1 MRPLVKKLGVENS
14 DAKDN
19 TVFNL
24 SDFKNGKEAAL
35 FDMLQSKNKNYDLVS
50 ETDSTTHSSDICSR
64 MDLDFALDSD
74 EVLDIVSQMSE
85 SEIEN
90 LQINPELKGKK
101 TTELPKQFQG
111 GQNKW

>member
-1 MRPLVKKLGVENS
+1 
-14 DAKDN
+14 
-19 TVFNL
+19 
-24 SDFKNGKEAAL
+24 
-35 FDMLQSKNKNYDLVS
+35 
-50 ETDSTTHSSDICSR
+50 